1 MKGHFRKVEKMSA
14 VDYAVDG
21 EVAILTVT
29 YPPVNA
35 LSFAA
40 RSGLGEA
47 LDKAEAD
54 GAVRA
59 VIILGGG
66 STFIAGADITEFGTE
81 NATKE
86 PRLQTLQQ
94 RLEAYPKLTVA
105 AIHGTALGGGLEL
118 ALTCAARV
126 AVSSA
131 KLGLP
136 EVNLGILP
144 GAGGTQRLPRLT
156 GPEIALDLIASG
168 KPIPAAKAL
177 ELGVV
182 DALIDDLRE
191 GAISFART
199 VLSEGRNFTPVGQR
213 QDKVAGTAPKLFAD
227 FKAKVN
233 AKARGK
239 LASGV
244 IVDCVEAACTLPIAE
259 GLAYEQKRFQ
269 ELYAHPQHGALK
281 YAFFAEREARKIPDV
296 PKDTK
301 PLPIRKVAV
310 IGSGTMGGGIAM
322 AFANAGMEVKLVD
335 IDQGA
340 LDRGLGVVRNNYEI
354 SVGRG
359 SMAQAKADA
368 AMARI
373 SGTTSYG
380 DLGDVDMVIEAVFE
394 KMALKKQIFVALDK
408 ATPPHCILGTNT
420 SSLDIDEIA
429 SATSRPDKVIG
440 THFFSPANVMKLQEN
455 VRGRAS
461 SAETIATVMAL
472 GKEIG
477 KIVILAG
484 NCDGF
489 VGNRMLQYYT
499 GEAEFMLEQ
508 GATPEQ
514 IDRVAMEFGMPMG
527 PISMRDMSGLDVG
540 VLVRKERVHSLPAG
554 ERMSPILERLVEAGR
569 LGMKTSAGFYRYEGR
584 DKFSDPESARIIESV
599 SAEYGIA
606 RRTFSDAEVRDRL
619 FMPLVNEGAK
629 ELEDGTAIRASD
641 IDTCWIN
648 GYGFPAH
655 LGGPMYWGTQI
666 GLDKVYAM
674 ALELGARNGPRWL
687 PGKLLERLAKEGSQ
701 DGKWSWDY

>member
-1 MKGHFRKVEKMSA
+1 MSA
-14 VDYAVDG
+14 VEYSIDG
-21 EVAILTVT
+21 EVAILTVQ

-35 LSFAA
+35 LSFAT
-40 RSGLGEA
+40 RSGLAAA

-54 GAVRA
+54 SAVKA
-59 VIILGGG
+59 VIILGSG

-86 PRLQTLQQ
+86 PRLQTVQQ
-94 RLEAYPKLTVA
+94 RLEAFPKLTVA

-126 AVSSA
+126 AVPSA

-136 EVNLGILP
+136 EVNLGLLP

-156 GPEIALDLIASG
+156 GAAIALDLITSG
-168 KPIPAAKAL
+168 KPISAARAL

-182 DALIDDLRE
+182 DAVVDELLDGALTFTRE
-191 GAISFART
+191 ALAAKRD
-199 VLSEGRNFTPVGQR
+199 FTPVGMR
-213 QDKVAGTAPKLFAD
+213 QDKVAGTDPKLFAD

-239 LASGV
+239 IAPAA
-244 IVDCVEAACTLPIAE
+244 IVDCIEAACTLPIGE
-259 GLAYEQKRFQ
+259 GLVYEQQRFQ
-269 ELYAHPQHGALK
+269 ELYAHPQHAALK
-281 YAFFAEREARKIPDV
+281 HAFFAEREARKIPDV
-296 PKDTK
+296 QNDMK

-322 AFANAGMEVKLVD
+322 VFANAGMEVKLVD

-340 LDRGLGVVRNNYEI
+340 LDRGLSVVRANYEI

-359 SMAQAKADA
+359 SMAQSKADA
-368 AMARI
+368 AVAKI
-373 SGTTSYG
+373 SGTTSYD
-380 DLGDVDMVIEAVFE
+380 DLGDIDLVIEAVFE
-394 KMALKKQIFVALDK
+394 KMALKKVIFAQLDK
-408 ATPPHCILGTNT
+408 VCPPHCILGTNT

-455 VRGRAS
+455 VRGKAS

-472 GKEIG
+472 GKTIG
-477 KIVILAG
+477 KVVILAG

-514 IDRVAMEFGMPMG
+514 IDRVAMAFGMPMG

-540 VLVRKERVHSLPAG
+540 VLIRKERAGSLPEG

-569 LGMKTSAGFYRYEGR
+569 LGMKSGAGFYRYEGR
-584 DKFSDPESARIIESV
+584 DKFPDPEAIRIIESV
-599 SAEYGIA
+599 SAEYGIT
-606 RRTFSDAEVRDRL
+606 RREFSDEEVRDRL

-655 LGGPMYWGTQI
+655 LGGPMHWGAQI
-666 GLDKVYAM
+666 GFDKVYAM
-674 ALELGARNGPRWL
+674 ALELGKRNGPRWM
-687 PGKLLERLAKEGSQ
+687 PGKLLERLANAGPRN
-701 DGKWSWDY
+701 GKWSWDG